1 MTQHGARSERRVS
14 PLAKNLKRRVL
25 RQLKLRVSDLDPVS
39 LGYVEAYV
47 RAAVKVRLYDAW
59 LEEHGLVNGEGATP
73 SFMPTYVALLNSS
86 RLSLA
91 RLEDRLGLHVEDP
104 LPLLELEGRRLRL
117 AAEARFAEERSAAK

>member
-1 MTQHGARSERRVS
+1 
-14 PLAKNLKRRVL
+14 
-25 RQLKLRVSDLDPVS
+25 VS
-39 LGYVEAYV
+39 LVEAYV
-47 RAAVKVRLYDAW
+47 RAAVKVTLTVDEAVL
-59 LEEHGLVNGEGATP
+59 LEPRVVEPATP